1 MFGIIDI
8 HFMDILDIL
17 LVGLLVYYVYK
28 LIRGTAAISIFLGII
43 ILYIMWAVVKALDM
57 SLLSALMGQV
67 LGVGVIAIIVLF
79 QQEIRKFLLRL
90 GGTYFL
96 NNQHLKFLNKLM
108 GRKENGMELAALDEI
123 TAACQKMS
131 ETKTGALIVIAHSSS
146 LGDVI
151 ESGDVIDARISRR
164 LIENLFF
171 KNSPLHDGAMVIADD
186 RIVAARCT
194 LPISENPNIPAHYG
208 MRHRAATGLSEET
221 DACVIVV
228 SEETGNISFVK
239 DGTIK
244 TMGSNAELRLAIEN
258 SYKN

>member
-1 MFGIIDI
+1 
-8 HFMDILDIL
+8 MDILDIF

-43 ILYIMWAVVKALDM
+43 ILYIIWAVVKALDM

-96 NNQHLKFLNKLM
+96 NNRHLKFLNKLV

-123 TAACQKMS
+123 TAACKKMS

-151 ESGDVIDARISRR
+151 ESGDIIDARISRR

-239 DGTIK
+239 DGVIK

>member
-8 HFMDILDIL
+8 HFIDVLDIF
-17 LVGLLVYYVYK
+17 LVGLLVFYVYK

-43 ILYIMWAVVKALDM
+43 TLYIIWAVVKALKM

-67 LGVGVIAIIVLF
+67 LGVGVIAIIILF

-90 GGTYFL
+90 GSTYLL
-96 NNQHLKFLNKLM
+96 NNKRLKFLSKLV
-108 GRKENGMELAALDEI
+108 GRKENGMDMASLDEI
-123 TAACQKMS
+123 TEACRKMS
-131 ETKTGALIVIAHSSS
+131 ETRTGALIVIAHSSS
-146 LGDVI
+146 MDFVI
-151 ESGDVIDARISRR
+151 ETGDVIDARISRR

-171 KNSPLHDGAMVIADD
+171 KNSPLHDGAMVIAND

-244 TMGSNAELRLAIEN
+244 TMSSNSELRLAIES
-258 SYKN
+258 SYKE